1 MGSNRRLTNR
11 EAAILI
17 SYLINYPIK
26 TAVKNFFI
34 VISAFMIAALVIT
47 LGIIPQLKPLQ
58 NLAVIYTVFLGFIV
72 AVTESLLNE
81 IFLESRMT
89 REVET
94 IANQYPGIIYQDFQ
108 INRTPLFNK
117 ILAIVFLSTLAIELT
132 FIVFFLSN
140 TALHSPAT
148 FTNNLVFT
156 LILVILNSVY
166 ILVIV
171 PSVSKN
177 LTLPLDRL
185 VDWSHQIISGNLSS
199 KVRLVS
205 NDEVNDVVTAANQM
219 INNVN
224 QINSQ
229 LLDEQARLTASIN
242 SLTVGFIIV
251 DNNYR
256 ILAKNQAAALV
267 FNQPH
272 LTSLNQIHSLT
283 LKNQNISL
291 KEEVNLSLNK
301 KVTITL
307 SEVNFADLILKL
319 LISPI
324 NVTKNG
330 HNQPVQI
337 GAVILLQDQTNEV
350 KLERSKDEF
359 LAIASHELR
368 TPLIIIKNTV
378 AMIQDGIYKPEE
390 LNFALDQIKE
400 SSVSLIEMTDQFLDI
415 SKMEQKK
422 LVLKPSSFILND
434 LIKEITAQYQTLAI
448 PKNLKLFVQLPPKL
462 IHISADRDRLSQV
475 ISNLLGNAIKFTD
488 QGSITL
494 QVNDLSD
501 RLIKVKVT
509 DTGSGI
515 PKDRQHLL
523 FKKFSQTN
531 EDIYTRAA
539 GGTGLGLYISK
550 MLVELMGGNLKLDI
564 SEPGKGSTFIIT
576 LPVSA

>member
-1 MGSNRRLTNR
+1 
-11 EAAILI
+11 
-17 SYLINYPIK
+17 
-26 TAVKNFFI
+26 
-34 VISAFMIAALVIT
+34 
-47 LGIIPQLKPLQ
+47 
-58 NLAVIYTVFLGFIV
+58 
-72 AVTESLLNE
+72 
-81 IFLESRMT
+81 
-89 REVET
+89 
-94 IANQYPGIIYQDFQ
+94 
-108 INRTPLFNK
+108 
-117 ILAIVFLSTLAIELT
+117 
-132 FIVFFLSN
+132 
-140 TALHSPAT
+140 
-148 FTNNLVFT
+148 
-156 LILVILNSVY
+156 
-166 ILVIV
+166 
-171 PSVSKN
+171 
-177 LTLPLDRL
+177 
-185 VDWSHQIISGNLSS
+185 
-199 KVRLVS
+199 
-205 NDEVNDVVTAANQM
+205 
-219 INNVN
+219 
-224 QINSQ
+224 
-229 LLDEQARLTASIN
+229 
-242 SLTVGFIIV
+242 
-251 DNNYR
+251 
-256 ILAKNQAAALV
+256 
-267 FNQPH
+267 
-272 LTSLNQIHSLT
+272 
-283 LKNQNISL
+283 
-291 KEEVNLSLNK
+291 
-301 KVTITL
+301 L